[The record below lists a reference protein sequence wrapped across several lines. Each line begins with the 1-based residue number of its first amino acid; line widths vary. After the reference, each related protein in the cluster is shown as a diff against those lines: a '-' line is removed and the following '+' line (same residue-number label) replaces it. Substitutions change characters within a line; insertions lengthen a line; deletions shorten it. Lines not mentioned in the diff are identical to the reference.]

1 MPSQK
6 SEEIVAYRI
15 NVNGI
20 VQGVGYRPFVYLIAR
35 SLNLNGFVLNAGNGV
50 IIEVEGKPDD
60 CSRFIERLKAEK
72 PPRAVVKTFYC
83 SQIPPR
89 GYRGFRV
96 EQTLTEEVETLC
108 PPDVAVCKDCLK
120 ELFNPADRRHLYPFI
135 NCINCGPRFTILER
149 LPYDRVNTSMKVF
162 RMCGDC
168 EKEYSDPSDRRF
180 KAEPNACGRCGP
192 RVGLYHRGR
201 LMRIEDP
208 VSEAA
213 RLISKGFIVAVK
225 GYGGFHLA
233 CDATSRSSV
242 LELRKRKRRGN
253 KPFAIMV
260 KNIEEA
266 GRIVE
271 LNDSEKEW
279 LLHYSAPIILARKR
293 EPNPVAEE
301 VAPGMRYLGVFLPY
315 TPIHHVLM
323 RRVEPPAIVLTSGN
337 ISEEPIVF
345 KDREAFE
352 KFNGIADYIL
362 TYNRRIVN
370 FADDSVGFLQ
380 DGVLRLVRRSRG
392 FVPEPV
398 EVELKVDGVLA
409 MGADLNNTFALAKR
423 SRIFMS
429 QYMGDL
435 ENLFI
440 RKRYLEAIRSM
451 QRLLNLRYSR
461 IAHDLHPAYYS
472 TLIGRSLKGE
482 KTAIQHHYAHVLS
495 AMAENSILGLDVLGI
510 AFDGTGYGEDGNLWG
525 SEFLVVSGG
534 RYVRRGHFKYVPM
547 PGGEKAVLEPAR
559 MAFSYL
565 YDAFGEDA
573 LKIKTG
579 LSNSVKTVFKRMIER
594 RINTPMTC
602 GLGRMFDAV
611 SALLEICLTR
621 TFEGEPAVMLE
632 MAAGGNCWDS
642 YPFKI
647 MGEKEYVV
655 DTAPIISSI
664 VEDLENRTPV
674 KTISGRFHETIARI
688 TVELADT
695 IRFEENVDAIVL
707 TGGVF
712 QNRILSSRVKRL
724 AEEHGLKTFFNNI
737 VPTNDGGISLGQAV
751 ASGLTGEE

>member
-1 MPSQK
+1 MPGHK
-6 SEEIVAYRI
+6 SEELAAYRV

-20 VQGVGYRPFVYLIAR
+20 VQGVGYRPFVYRIAS
-35 SLNLNGFVLNAGNGV
+35 SLGLKGFVLNSGNGV
-50 IIEVEGKPDD
+50 LIEVEGKPGD
-60 CSRFIERLKAEK
+60 CLRFIERLKTEK
-72 PPRAVVKTFYC
+72 PPRAVVKTFSC
-83 SQIPPR
+83 MQIPPR

-96 EQTLTEEVETLC
+96 EQTRGEEVETLC
-108 PPDVAVCKDCLK
+108 PPDVAVCKDCLD
-120 ELFNPADRRHLYPFI
+120 ELFNPRDRRHLYPFI
-135 NCINCGPRFTILER
+135 NCINCGPRFTILEK
-149 LPYDRVNTSMKVF
+149 LPYDRVNTSMKNF
-162 RMCGDC
+162 KMCGDC

-180 KAEPNACGRCGP
+180 KAEPNACSRCGP
-192 RVGLYHRGR
+192 RARLYRRGR
-201 LMRIEDP
+201 LMRVEEP

-213 RLISKGFIVAVK
+213 RLINRGYIIAVK

-242 LELRKRKRRGN
+242 TELRRRKKRGN

-260 KNIEEA
+260 KSVEEA

-271 LNDSEKEW
+271 LNDSEEKW
-279 LLHYSAPIILARKR
+279 LTHYSAPIILARKR
-293 EPNPVAEE
+293 EPNPVVEE

-323 RRVEPPAIVLTSGN
+323 RSVEPPAIVLTSGN
-337 ISEEPIVF
+337 VSEEPIVF
-345 KDREAFE
+345 RDGEAFE
-352 KFNGIADYIL
+352 KFKDMADYIL

-370 FADDSVGFLQ
+370 FADDSVGFVQ
-380 DGVLRLVRRSRG
+380 DGTLRLVRRSRG

-398 EVELKVDGVLA
+398 EVEPRVDGVLA
-409 MGADLNNTFALAKR
+409 MGADLNNTFALAKKGR
-423 SRIFMS
+423 VFMS

-435 ENLFI
+435 ENMLI

-451 QRLLNLRYSR
+451 RRLLNLEYRR

-472 TLIGRSLKGE
+472 TQIGVSLDGDKKGV
-482 KTAIQHHYAHVLS
+482 QHHYAHVLS
-495 AMAENSILGLDVLGI
+495 AMAENSILGLEVLGI
-510 AFDGTGYGEDGNLWG
+510 AFDGTGYGEDGSLWG
-525 SEFLVVSGG
+525 SEFLIVRRGE
-534 RYVRRGHFKYVPM
+534 YVRRGHFKYVPM

-565 YDAFGEDA
+565 YDAMGDEA
-573 LKIKTG
+573 LKINMG
-579 LSNSVKTVFKRMIER
+579 LSDSVKTVLKRMVDR
-594 RINTPMTC
+594 GINTPMTC

-611 SALLEICLTR
+611 SALLGVCLTR

-632 MAAGGNCWDS
+632 MAAGEGDGES

-647 MGEKEYVV
+647 TGVKEYVV
-655 DTAPIISSI
+655 DTAPIIRAI
-664 VEDLENRTPV
+664 VEDLGRNTPV
-674 KTISGRFHETIARI
+674 KKVSRRFHETIARI

-695 IRFEENVDAIVL
+695 IRLEEDVDTIVL

-724 AEEHGLKTFFNNI
+724 AEEHGLKTLFNNI

-751 ASGLTGEE
+751 AVSLMEEN